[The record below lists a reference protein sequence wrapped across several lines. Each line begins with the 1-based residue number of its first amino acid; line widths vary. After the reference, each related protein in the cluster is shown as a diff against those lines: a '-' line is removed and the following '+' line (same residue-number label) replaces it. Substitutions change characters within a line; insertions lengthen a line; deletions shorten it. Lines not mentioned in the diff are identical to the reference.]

1 MINAGHASQNEILL
15 SVVVPT
21 LQEEKLLERTLMV
34 FDSEWRKTNSA
45 ELIVSDGGSTD
56 GTLEIAQRHADVVVR
71 HLADHRQTI
80 AEGRNCGAAVARGKV
95 IVFINGDTIP
105 ADREAFTR
113 VIVDLAMRRGP
124 YGRASA
130 LACPVRFEPHE
141 EGLGDVLFLGFY
153 NNLARALC
161 FIRVGSGRGEC
172 QVVRRDVFNTV
183 GGYKK
188 HLVAG
193 EDFELLGRI
202 GMMARVQYAPELVV
216 FESPRRFRK
225 FGYLRTIRS
234 WIGNGLSVIFRG
246 RSSSDEWE
254 PVR

>member
-1 MINAGHASQNEILL
+1 LTIAGDSAPHQVLL

-21 LQEEKLLERTLMV
+21 LQEEKLLERTLLV
-34 FDSEWRKTNSA
+34 FDREWRQANSA

-56 GTLEIAQRHADVVVR
+56 GTLEIAKRHANVVVL
-71 HLADHRQTI
+71 HSGDHRQTI
-80 AEGRNCGAAVARGKV
+80 AEGRNSGAAVARGKV
-95 IVFINGDTIP
+95 IVFINGDTVP
-105 ADREAFTR
+105 ADKDVFTR

-130 LACPVRFEPHE
+130 LACPVRFAPHE

-153 NNLARALC
+153 NNLARLLC
-161 FIRVGSGRGEC
+161 LIRVGSGRGEC
-172 QVVRRDVFNTV
+172 QVVRRDVFNAV